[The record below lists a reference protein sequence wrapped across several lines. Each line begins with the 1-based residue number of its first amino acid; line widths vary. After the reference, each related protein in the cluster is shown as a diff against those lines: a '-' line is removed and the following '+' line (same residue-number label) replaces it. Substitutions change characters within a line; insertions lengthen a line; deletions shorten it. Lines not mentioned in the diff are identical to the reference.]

1 MRRINLLPPEERH
14 RGLERL
20 RGQRAAGLLLVGG
33 GAALLLVG
41 LFALFLVIRLYMV
54 ESRIAELDAGIAE
67 QNARLEALA
76 PYRGLE
82 AGIQEK
88 KPVAD
93 GVYRSRF
100 QWAEFLQ
107 GLAFVIP
114 TSTALETMS
123 AEASPVDI
131 DAPVGQPLQPPGR
144 VVFTGVALPEY
155 RNVADF
161 VVRMDNLRYVANT
174 RLESAE
180 LDRETF
186 VRPALSFEAEAELV
200 TEVGAAGT
208 GVRLEGLE
216 DQALSGGREAGR

>member
-1 MRRINLLPPEERH
+1 MRRINLLPPEERR

-33 GAALLLVG
+33 AAALLLVG
-41 LFALFLVIRLYMV
+41 LVALFLVIRIFMV
-54 ESRIAELDAGIAE
+54 ENRIAELDQSIAE
-67 QNARLEALA
+67 QNRRLEALS
-76 PYRGLE
+76 PYRGLQARIE
-82 AGIQEK
+82 EK

-93 GVYRSRF
+93 GIYRSRF

-114 TSTALETMS
+114 TTTALETMS

-131 DAPVGQPLQPPGR
+131 DAPVGQPLEPPGR

-161 VVRMDNLRYVANT
+161 VVRMDNLRFLSNT

-180 LDRETF
+180 LDRQTF
-186 VRPALSFEAEAELV
+186 IRPALNFEAESDLITV
-200 TEVGAAGT
+200 VGAAGA

-216 DQALSGGREAGR
+216 DQALSGEGGGG

>member
-1 MRRINLLPPEERH
+1 MRRINLLPPEERR

-33 GAALLLVG
+33 AAALLVVG
-41 LFALFLVIRLYMV
+41 LVALFLVVRIYMV
-54 ESRIAELDAGIAE
+54 ESRIAELDARIAE
-67 QNARLEALA
+67 QNRRLEALS
-76 PYRGLE
+76 PYRGLQARIE
-82 AGIQEK
+82 EK

-93 GVYRSRF
+93 GIYRSRF

-114 TSTALETMS
+114 TTTALETMS

-131 DAPVGQPLQPPGR
+131 DAPVGQPLEPPGR

-161 VVRMDNLRYVANT
+161 VVRMDNLRFLANT

-180 LDRETF
+180 LDRQTF
-186 VRPALSFEAEAELV
+186 IRPALSFEAESELV

-208 GVRLEGLE
+208 ELRLEGLE
-216 DQALSGGREAGR
+216 EQASRAGGAR

>member
-1 MRRINLLPPEERH
+1 MRRINLLPPEERR

-33 GAALLLVG
+33 AAALLLVG
-41 LFALFLVIRLYMV
+41 LVALFLVVRIFMV
-54 ESRIAELDAGIAE
+54 ENRIAELDQSIAE
-67 QNARLEALA
+67 QSRRLEALS
-76 PYRGLE
+76 PYRGLQAQIE
-82 AGIQEK
+82 EK

-93 GVYRSRF
+93 GIYRSRF

-114 TSTALETMS
+114 TTTALETMS

-131 DAPVGQPLQPPGR
+131 DAPVGQPLEPPGR

-161 VVRMDNLRYVANT
+161 VVRMDNLRFLSNT

-180 LDRETF
+180 LDRQTF
-186 VRPALSFEAEAELV
+186 IRPALNFEAESDLITV
-200 TEVGAAGT
+200 VGAAGA

-216 DQALSGGREAGR
+216 DQALSGEGGGG

>member
-1 MRRINLLPPEERH
+1 M
-14 RGLERL
+14 
-20 RGQRAAGLLLVGG
+20 
-33 GAALLLVG
+33 
-41 LFALFLVIRLYMV
+41 
-54 ESRIAELDAGIAE
+54 
-67 QNARLEALA
+67 
-76 PYRGLE
+76 
-82 AGIQEK
+82 
-88 KPVAD
+88 
-93 GVYRSRF
+93 
-100 QWAEFLQ
+100 
-107 GLAFVIP
+107 IP

-144 VVFTGVALPEY
+144 VVFTGVSFPEY

-161 VVRMDNLRYVANT
+161 VVRMDNLRYLANT

-186 VRPALSFEAEAELV
+186 VQPALNFEAEAELV

-216 DQALSGGREAGR
+216 DQALSGKGGAGR